1 LPNEASTFWKITCPL
16 AQFIDNEPLRTASLP
31 ATENRQLAT
40 DNFPLMVSAIIVA
53 AGSSQ
58 RMGFDKLLS
67 LIGDRPVVAHSID
80 RFEQC
85 ENIDEVILVVRAERR
100 VEFQQIVDACGF
112 TKVNHL
118 VDGGSERHLSVWNG
132 ISHLSE
138 ACEIVAVHDAAR
150 PLVSSDLISR
160 SVTLARGCGAVS
172 LAAPIVET
180 IKRADLEQNV
190 TEGLDRS
197 GLWAMQTPQ
206 VFRFDWLLD
215 AYKRIVDSGRS
226 VTDEVSALQEAGY
239 PVRLLLN
246 TDWNIKITFPRDLDL
261 VEKMMNLR
269 EVKF

>member
-1 LPNEASTFWKITCPL
+1 
-16 AQFIDNEPLRTASLP
+16 
-31 ATENRQLAT
+31 
-40 DNFPLMVSAIIVA
+40 MVCAIIVA

-67 LIGDRPVVAHSID
+67 IIGDKPVVAHSID
-80 RFEQC
+80 RFERC
-85 ENIDEVILVVRAERR
+85 DCIDRVIVVVRPERR
-100 VEFQQIVDACGF
+100 AEFQKIVDGLGF
-112 TKVNHL
+112 TKVNRL

-132 ISHLSE
+132 ISQLPKE
-138 ACEIVAVHDAAR
+138 CEVVAVHDAAR

-160 SVTLARGCGAVS
+160 SVALARECGAVS

-180 IKRADLEQNV
+180 IKRAGLEQNV
-190 TEGLDRS
+190 CGSVDRS

-239 PVRLLLN
+239 TVRLLQN
-246 TDWNIKITFPRDLDL
+246 TEWNIKITFPRDLDL
-261 VEKMMNLR
+261 AEKMMNLR
-269 EVKF
+269 EVNF

>member
-1 LPNEASTFWKITCPL
+1 MT
-16 AQFIDNEPLRTASLP
+16 
-31 ATENRQLAT
+31 
-40 DNFPLMVSAIIVA
+40 SAIIVA

-85 ENIDEVILVVRAERR
+85 NNIDDIILVVRSNRR
-100 VEFQQIVDACGF
+100 AEFQRVLDKFEF
-112 TKVNHL
+112 TKVDRL
-118 VDGGSERHLSVWNG
+118 VDGGSERYLSVWNG

-138 ACEIVAVHDAAR
+138 TCETVAVHDAAR
-150 PLVSSDLISR
+150 PMVSSLLISR
-160 SVTLARGCGAVS
+160 VVTVARECGAAS

-180 IKRADLEQNV
+180 LKRADLERNV
-190 TEGLDRS
+190 TESIDRS

-206 VFRFDWLLD
+206 VSRFDWLLD
-215 AYKRIVDSGRS
+215 AYKRVVDSGRS

-239 PVRLLLN
+239 PVRLLQN

-261 VEKMMNLR
+261 AEKMINLR
-269 EVKF
+269 EVKI

>member
-1 LPNEASTFWKITCPL
+1 
-16 AQFIDNEPLRTASLP
+16 
-31 ATENRQLAT
+31 
-40 DNFPLMVSAIIVA
+40 MVWAIIVA
-53 AGSSQ
+53 AGTSQ

-67 LIGDRPVVAHSID
+67 LIAGKPVIAHSIE

-85 ENIDEVILVVRAERR
+85 DSIDEVMLVVRADRR
-100 VEFQQIVDACGF
+100 AEFQKVVDAFEF
-112 TKVNHL
+112 TKVNRL

-132 ISHLSE
+132 ISQLPE
-138 ACEIVAVHDAAR
+138 ACQIVAVHDAAR

-160 SVTLARGCGAVS
+160 SVLLARDCGAVS

-180 IKRADLEQNV
+180 IKRADLEQSV
-190 TEGLDRS
+190 TGSVDRS

-226 VTDEVSALQEAGY
+226 VTDEVLALQEAGY

>member
-1 LPNEASTFWKITCPL
+1 
-16 AQFIDNEPLRTASLP
+16 
-31 ATENRQLAT
+31 
-40 DNFPLMVSAIIVA
+40 M
-53 AGSSQ
+53 
-58 RMGFDKLLS
+58 
-67 LIGDRPVVAHSID
+67 
-80 RFEQC
+80 
-85 ENIDEVILVVRAERR
+85 
-100 VEFQQIVDACGF
+100 
-112 TKVNHL
+112 
-118 VDGGSERHLSVWNG
+118 
-132 ISHLSE
+132 
-138 ACEIVAVHDAAR
+138 
-150 PLVSSDLISR
+150 
-160 SVTLARGCGAVS
+160 TLARGCGAVS

-190 TEGLDRS
+190 TESLDRS

-215 AYKRIVDSGRS
+215 AYKRIVDSSRS

>member
-1 LPNEASTFWKITCPL
+1 
-16 AQFIDNEPLRTASLP
+16 
-31 ATENRQLAT
+31 
-40 DNFPLMVSAIIVA
+40 MVSAIIVA

-67 LIGDRPVVAHSID
+67 LIGDKPVVACSIE

-85 ENIDEVILVVRAERR
+85 EAIDEVILVVHRDRRAE
-100 VEFQQIVDACGF
+100 FQRIVDELKFA
-112 TKVNHL
+112 KVTRV
-118 VDGGSERHLSVWNG
+118 VDGGSERYLSVWNG
-132 ISHLSE
+132 IGQLSE

-150 PLVSSDLISR
+150 PLVSSELIGRVVS
-160 SVTLARGCGAVS
+160 LAKECGAVS

-180 IKRADLEQNV
+180 IKRADPKQNV
-190 TEGLDRS
+190 TGSVDRT

-206 VFRFDWLLD
+206 VFRFDWLFD
-215 AYKRIVDSGRS
+215 ACKRIVDSGRS

-261 VEKMMNLR
+261 ANKMIKL
-269 EVKF
+269 KAT